1 MIVWLPRPDRIFVYD
16 FAASPDDVEITKGII
31 AELEHMV
38 KKLPLNQR
46 GKSRGRLV
54 ANAV

>member
-1 MIVWLPRPDRIFVYD
+1 MIVWLPRPDLIFVYD
-16 FAASPDDVEITKGII
+16 FAVSPDDVEITKGII

-38 KKLPLNQR
+38 IKLPLNQR

>member
-1 MIVWLPRPDRIFVYD
+1 MIVWLPRPDRIFVCD